1 MYSEN
6 NPVEQELIDQLNS
19 AQSKLSAIAQEPL
32 VFFSS
37 YRFQITLN
45 GRRHRRHYPDTV
57 REGQIRFNPIWD
69 RYDTD
74 SG

>member
-37 YRFQITLN
+37 DPTGIFKSESYF
-45 GRRHRRHYPDTV
+45 RRQERGV
-57 REGQIRFNPIWD
+57 RSKVMRSRCGF
-69 RYDTD
+69 
-74 SG
+74 S